1 MLLAEWKANIAPVLL
16 QNTSSIVSGVVI
28 RLKCIL
34 ALLKNIELNKG
45 SLESAVPLE
54 SGFGI
59 CFLFYQNN
67 NSLTDS
73 VG

>member
-1 MLLAEWKANIAPVLL
+1 MESKYCSCVVAKYVKYLV
-16 QNTSSIVSGVVI
+16 VSGVVI
-28 RLKCIL
+28 RLKCML

-59 CFLFYQNN
+59 CFIFYQNN
-67 NSLTDS
+67 NSLTVS